1 MPAQCHDGWIVTPD
15 RELPL
20 GGAMSDDTSPT
31 VHHVDD
37 VYLWLEQGLSIHIK
51 AVTQFGDP
59 VELSSHHARQLAI
72 RLTDLADQADQ

>member
-1 MPAQCHDGWIVTPD
+1 MPGQCHDRSIVTPD
-15 RELPL
+15 WELPL

-37 VYLWLEQGLSIHIK
+37 VYLWLEQGSSIHIK

-59 VELSSHHARQLAI
+59 VELSSHHARQLATT
-72 RLTDLADQADQ
+72 LTDLAD